1 MPGEGLRAPRQARQG
16 GQLGRGH
23 CERGGLEHEPVTGV
37 SEALYQEHAALAC
50 WVGGEVA
57 VRLGYPRLEH
67 PGEVPYTL
75 SEPSQLQR

>member
-1 MPGEGLRAPRQARQG
+1 MPGKGVPRQARQG

-23 CERGGLEHEPVTGV
+23 CERGGLGHEPVTGV
-37 SEALYQEHAALAC
+37 IEALYQEHAALAC
-50 WVGGEVA
+50 WVEWEVA

-75 SEPSQLQR
+75 SEPFQLQR